1 MRAMKFLKSFSLFL
15 VVFILSACSDHLSS
29 KISDFI
35 FSKENFE
42 CTGTL
47 SDRLIKPDGKI
58 NPANTI
64 QSKITVLLDKSK
76 EKLILD
82 GDAPINTI
90 GVYFLI
96 CSMDERTVMFNGTTC
111 ESESDMA
118 KRMENYGRKPTDIKN
133 WIDAIHDNKAG
144 GEFNR
149 VNDELNLFS
158 LTKNDEGTTEVSGA
172 FKCKP
177 KSSNN

>member
-1 MRAMKFLKSFSLFL
+1 MRAMKFLKSFPLLL
-15 VVFILSACSDHLSS
+15 VVFILSACSDNFNT

-35 FSKENFE
+35 FSKEYYE

-58 NPANTI
+58 NPANAI
-64 QSKITVLLDKSK
+64 PSHITVLLDKFK
-76 EKLILD
+76 GKLILD
-82 GDAPINTI
+82 GDAPIQTI

-96 CSMDERTVMFNGTTC
+96 CSSDEHVLKLNGTSC
-111 ESESDMA
+111 ESELDIV
-118 KRMENYGRKPTDIKN
+118 KRMENYGRKPIDIKN
-133 WIDAIHDNKAG
+133 WIEYMRDNKVG

-158 LTKNDEGTTEVSGA
+158 LTKNDAGTTEVSGA
-172 FKCKP
+172 FKCKT
-177 KSSNN
+177 KN